1 MSAASDY
8 DAHLFRD
15 FSEVAPLLTQL
26 AERQGALLPFQDMR
40 WLSLW
45 YEHFTR
51 TGVKPLVV
59 VVTGR
64 GHKPV
69 LDNVAMAFPLVRR
82 RKYLL
87 PVVEFAD
94 RSVTD
99 YNMPLEGPCCP
110 TNPVEMRELVSV
122 LQRAVRP
129 YALFRLTKM
138 PREVRGKLNPFAM
151 LEDIQ
156 PSGLEAHYVTL
167 PGESGALMRDLP
179 KKKRVEIGRVGRILD
194 SMGDNRFGVAETVE
208 ERAAVFALICEAQ
221 RARVPGKNER
231 YFLEDPGY
239 REFYDALVLDP
250 ASAGL
255 SVVSAIWLDGRPIAG
270 VLGVRRGDRY
280 VALRIGVK
288 NSPEIMRL
296 GLGKVLLLRT
306 AEWATDQ
313 GLKIFDL
320 SLGGNALKA
329 WFHPDP
335 FALIQYGSLFNG
347 IHLPKWLLGLL
358 PAHQLAGHG
367 EAESLP
373 GRS

>member
-1 MSAASDY
+1 MSATPGY
-8 DAHLFRD
+8 EAHLFRD
-15 FSEVAPLLTQL
+15 FSEVAPLLMQL
-26 AERQGALLPFQDMR
+26 AERQDALLPFQDMR

-51 TGVKPLVV
+51 AGVKPLVV

-64 GHKPV
+64 GQKPV
-69 LDNVAMAFPLVRR
+69 LDNVAMALPLVRR
-82 RKYLL
+82 KKYLL

-110 TNPVEMRELVSV
+110 TNPAEMHELVSV
-122 LQRAVRP
+122 LRRAVRP
-129 YALFRLTKM
+129 YALFRLSKM
-138 PREVRGKLNPFAM
+138 PCEVKGRLNPFAM
-151 LEDIQ
+151 LEDAQ

-167 PGESGALMRDLP
+167 PGKGSDLLRALP
-179 KKKRVEIGRVGRILD
+179 KKKRVEIGRVSRILD
-194 SMGDNRFGVAETVE
+194 TIGANRFGVAETVE
-208 ERAAVFALICEAQ
+208 EREAVFALIREAQ
-221 RARVPGKNER
+221 RARVPDKNER

-250 ASAGL
+250 AYAGL
-255 SVVSAIWLDGRPIAG
+255 SVVSAIWLDGRPVAG

-280 VALRIGVK
+280 VALRIGVE

-296 GLGKVLLLRT
+296 GLGKVLLFRT

-313 GLKIFDL
+313 GLGVFDL

-335 FALIQYGSLFNG
+335 FALIQYSSLFNG
-347 IHLPKWLLGLL
+347 VRLPKWLLGLL

-367 EAESLP
+367 EAQSLQ
-373 GRS
+373 GQS